1 MRTELKNRIE
11 AALESLRPF
20 LQADGGDVSLLE
32 ITEDNR
38 VKIEFLGACKT
49 CSMNLMTFKA
59 GIEEAI
65 LKAAPEII
73 SVEAVNKIATP
84 ALD

>member
-11 AALESLRPF
+11 AALETLRPF

-32 ITEDNR
+32 ITEDNK
-38 VKIEFLGACKT
+38 VKIEFLGAC
-49 CSMNLMTFKA
+49 NLMTFKA

>member
-11 AALESLRPF
+11 LALEQLRPF

-32 ITEDNR
+32 ITDDNI
-38 VKIEFLGACKT
+38 VKIEFLGACKS

-65 LKAAPEII
+65 KKAAPEIVA
-73 SVEAVNKIATP
+73 VEAVNLFVVPVQK
-84 ALD
+84 

>member
-11 AALESLRPF
+11 AALETLRPF

-73 SVEAVNKIATP
+73 SVEAVNKITTP